1 MSKIK
6 NGGLDQYGAEP
17 FEQQQFGTS
26 GVERVK
32 MTAANVMIVICLVCR
47 SLCSLLREILAGSV
61 LVPAMD
67 VLADPVSRRLLAYIL
82 LPSL

>member
-6 NGGLDQYGAEP
+6 NGGLDQYDTKP

-32 MTAANVMIVICLVCR
+32 VSQ
-47 SLCSLLREILAGSV
+47 SLTYEKSDMLL
-61 LVPAMD
+61 
-67 VLADPVSRRLLAYIL
+67 
-82 LPSL
+82 